1 MFGFSTASVLNEPR
15 SYLLDIPELGKPL
28 YPNMNHARVSFML
41 RSNHLV
47 QTVRTTFPVVQT
59 VPFTFPLGISH
70 LHLWRS
76 GDGFSDSVCTAGKKM
91 ASLHRKPYIIAL
103 QLQLCTWRS
112 PRTRRLPMRWQRRH
126 CWCGGRGGLLVGKGA
141 QEVWE
146 KKRKKG
152 KIIIIINKKLT
163 GKINMKKRGKK
174 IYI

>member
-1 MFGFSTASVLNEPR
+1 
-15 SYLLDIPELGKPL
+15 
-28 YPNMNHARVSFML
+28 ML

-103 QLQLCTWRS
+103 QLQLCT
-112 PRTRRLPMRWQRRH
+112 
-126 CWCGGRGGLLVGKGA
+126 GRDSSYSRAGGGLLGKRA

-146 KKRKKG
+146 KKRR
-152 KIIIIINKKLT
+152 
-163 GKINMKKRGKK
+163 RGK
-174 IYI
+174 

>member
-1 MFGFSTASVLNEPR
+1 
-15 SYLLDIPELGKPL
+15 
-28 YPNMNHARVSFML
+28 ML
-41 RSNHLV
+41 RSIHLV

-103 QLQLCTWRS
+103 QLQLCTAR
-112 PRTRRLPMRWQRRH
+112 PRACLYPVLEDYPCT
-126 CWCGGRGGLLVGKGA
+126 GTVGAGFVSRKKGA
-141 QEVWE
+141 RTVWE

-152 KIIIIINKKLT
+152 EKN
-163 GKINMKKRGKK
+163 NNN
-174 IYI
+174 

>member
-1 MFGFSTASVLNEPR
+1 MHVIPYYIVKRACVL
-15 SYLLDIPELGKPL
+15 
-28 YPNMNHARVSFML
+28 ML

-103 QLQLCTWRS
+103 QLQLCTGREPS
-112 PRTRRLPMRWQRRH
+112 YSRITHAPALLV
-126 CWCGGRGGLLVGKGA
+126 RGGV
-141 QEVWE
+141 VS
-146 KKRKKG
+146 RKKG
-152 KIIIIINKKLT
+152 ARSMGEEKKEGENNNNK
-163 GKINMKKRGKK
+163 
-174 IYI
+174 

>member
-1 MFGFSTASVLNEPR
+1 MAKRRYVGVYNITMTSRITCVYREQWYVIITFDLTYAAFQSPR
-15 SYLLDIPELGKPL
+15 ANGAHDFPSCA
-28 YPNMNHARVSFML
+28 N
-41 RSNHLV
+41 RSIHV
-47 QTVRTTFPVVQT
+47 
-59 VPFTFPLGISH
+59 SH

-103 QLQLCTWRS
+103 QLQLCTWREPS
-112 PRTRRLPMRWQRRH
+112 YSRITH
-126 CWCGGRGGLLVGKGA
+126 ALVGKRA

-163 GKINMKKRGKK
+163 GKINMKKSGKK
-174 IYI
+174 

>member
-1 MFGFSTASVLNEPR
+1 MARKITSA
-15 SYLLDIPELGKPL
+15 YLLVTFDCDAL
-28 YPNMNHARVSFML
+28 ML

-91 ASLHRKPYIIAL
+91 ASLIRRPCIIAL
-103 QLQLCTWRS
+103 QLQLCTAR
-112 PRTRRLPMRWQRRH
+112 PRTRYSRITHAPALLVR
-126 CWCGGRGGLLVGKGA
+126 GLLVGKRV

-152 KIIIIINKKLT
+152 KKN
-163 GKINMKKRGKK
+163 
-174 IYI
+174 

>member
-1 MFGFSTASVLNEPR
+1 MRACGQKLVKFCAHTHTRGEISSKDGQMRRFCCILER
-15 SYLLDIPELGKPL
+15 L
-28 YPNMNHARVSFML
+28 ML

-76 GDGFSDSVCTAGKKM
+76 GGGVSVSVCTAGKKM
-91 ASLHRKPYIIAL
+91 ASLIRKPCIIAL
-103 QLQLCTWRS
+103 QLQLCTVR
-112 PRTRRLPMRWQRRH
+112 PRTRYSMITHAPALLVR
-126 CWCGGRGGLLVGKGA
+126 GLLVGKRV

-152 KIIIIINKKLT
+152 KIIIIII
-163 GKINMKKRGKK
+163 INMKKKEGGGK
-174 IYI
+174 